1 MLCMFSLLW
10 PRLALLCLRKQPLPI
25 HIHWCVCLLPPH
37 GPGCLLS
44 EGRDSGCFGH
54 CYLSSTPGTKW
65 SLTDWLNTWMKLFY
79 ARGNQ
84 GLVRWC
90 HLPPPPAAHS
100 GAGVRSQSNSVV
112 SAHNGSASCDLF
124 SISRIMLFHW
134 CYMYGIMQHI
144 SFIDWLFFTQHHFL
158 TFIQVHFFLLL
169 NSIPW

>member
-90 HLPPPPAAHS
+90 HLPPPPQRTVELGLEA
-100 GAGVRSQSNSVV
+100 NPIPL
-112 SAHNGSASCDLF
+112 SAL
-124 SISRIMLFHW
+124 ITV
-134 CYMYGIMQHI
+134 QHPVI
-144 SFIDWLFFTQHHFL
+144 SFPFLELCYFTDV
-158 TFIQVHFFLLL
+158 ICMESCSIYLL
-169 NSIPW
+169 